1 MSSALRPIQA
11 RMETRFEGDITLN
24 RDPLPGEALPLSIL
38 PPAKLGRVSPESPE
52 SWSVHSGYRIEG
64 ETLVF
69 VFAPE
74 HFPHHDWNA
83 DPICVAG
90 EFTGWQPDI
99 AWRLTESVERHRT
112 RLVLR
117 VPLKHI
123 ASPEAGFIDFKFVAI
138 SGHWFQPPDDAPNR
152 VIDENGRANR
162 RVDPARS
169 GAHVLRFSL
178 AAPTG
183 ADTAVKL
190 LWGGGEQT
198 FAITAGPG
206 GALLDLWT
214 PVGLGATVNAD
225 STTTFRL
232 FAPRARSVL
241 LKTVSPDSRIITH
254 TALQSVNDG
263 VWEAVRPG
271 NLHGWRYRYFVDG
284 VNHDGSTDF
293 LPTESVLDPYA
304 KAAAGPAGPG
314 IVIDER
320 TLSSPEKPYKPP
332 ALTDLVIAEA
342 HLRDLIALDP
352 EFANKPRPGY
362 RDLAA
367 FIRKPDCPL
376 RTLGINAIEF
386 LPMQEFDKPGPGEQ
400 PPGFHWGYMPVN
412 WFSPASLYGS
422 SPEDATQVW
431 EFRDLV
437 AACHEAGLAVILDV
451 VYNHTG
457 SPNALLRLD
466 KHHFFTEG
474 PDGELSNWSGCGN
487 DFRADTPMGL
497 RLITDSLKWLVQ
509 KYDVDGFRFDL
520 AELLG
525 VAVMRDIRRELAPV
539 KENLIFIAEPWSFR
553 GHIAGAMRGSGYAS
567 WNDGYRD
574 FFADWVHGNRDTA
587 PLAHYLAGS
596 PGNFALTPA
605 GTLNYTESHDDRC
618 WLDRITENPGN
629 DGTKPTAADIR
640 RTRLMFACLFAS
652 LGVPMIS
659 AGQEFL
665 RTKGGANN
673 TYLRGNLSKLTPE
686 RLAAHADTRE
696 FVRGW
701 IALRRSETGRV
712 LRLADAPPAGF
723 FHEYHSDCG
732 RAIALLY
739 NAGHIAG
746 LGAPVIFAANPTDRP
761 IDIPCDLHELILFR
775 LFADEQHAG
784 AKAIP
789 EREEGPH
796 RFTGG
801 IRLPAC
807 TSALWSLH

>member
-1 MSSALRPIQA
+1 MPVALRPIQA
-11 RMETRFEGDITLN
+11 RMETRLEGDITLN
-24 RDPLPGEALPLSIL
+24 RDPLPGEPLPLSIL
-38 PPAKLGRVSPESPE
+38 PPAKLGRVSPESPVA
-52 SWSVHSGYRIEG
+52 WSVYSGYRIEG

-83 DPICVAG
+83 DPVCVAG
-90 EFTGWQPDI
+90 EFNGWRPDI
-99 AWRLTESVERHRT
+99 AWRLGETVERHRT

-117 VPLKHI
+117 VPLSHI
-123 ASPEAGFIDFKFVAI
+123 ASLDPGFIDFKFVAI

-152 VIDENGRANR
+152 VIDSNGRANR
-162 RVDPARS
+162 RVDPERS

-178 AAPTG
+178 AEIPG
-183 ADTAVKL
+183 ADAAIKL

-214 PVGLGATVNAD
+214 PAELGATVNGDA
-225 STTTFRL
+225 TTTFRL
-232 FAPRARSVL
+232 FAPRARGVL

-254 TALQSVNDG
+254 TALHAVPDG

-320 TLSSPEKPYKPP
+320 TLLSPEKPYRPP

-474 PDGELSNWSGCGN
+474 ADGELSNWSGCGN

-525 VAVMRDIRRELAPV
+525 VAVMRDIRRELEPV

-574 FFADWVHGNRDTA
+574 FFAEWVRGARDTGA
-587 PLAHYLAGS
+587 LSHYLAGS

-618 WLDRITENPGN
+618 WLDRITENPAN
-629 DGTKPTAADIR
+629 DGTDPQPADIE
-640 RTRLMFACLFAS
+640 RTRLMFACLFSS

-673 TYLRGNLSKLTPE
+673 TYLRGDLSRLTQE
-686 RLAAHADTRE
+686 RLTRFADMRRY
-696 FVRGW
+696 VKGW
-701 IALRRSETGRV
+701 IALRRSEIGRV
-712 LRLADAPPAGF
+712 LRLGETPPAGF
-723 FHEYHSDCG
+723 FRPYPSDCTD
-732 RAIALLY
+732 ALALLY
-739 NAGHIAG
+739 NAAHETKF
-746 LGAPVIFAANPTDRP
+746 GAPLIFAANPTGRTV
-761 IDIPCDLHELILFR
+761 DIPCDLGEIALFR
-775 LFADEQHAG
+775 LYADGERSGVTPLTETPTG
-784 AKAIP
+784 AARIP
-789 EREEGPH
+789 
-796 RFTGG
+796 GG
-801 IRLPAC
+801 LRLPPRSA
-807 TSALWSLH
+807 ALWSLL